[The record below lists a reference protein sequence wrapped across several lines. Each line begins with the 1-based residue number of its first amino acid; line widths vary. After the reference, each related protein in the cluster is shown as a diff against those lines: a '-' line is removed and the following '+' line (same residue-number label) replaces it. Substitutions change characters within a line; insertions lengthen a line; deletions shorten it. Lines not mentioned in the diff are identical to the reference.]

1 MPNLNV
7 AVLGS
12 PGYSRELGKKGT
24 ESDVTL
30 YNAKRGEANLT
41 LIESSKYPEK
51 LASLFYA
58 ASFADYA
65 VLVVDQINAAFG
77 ETIVMLDCLGVE
89 SGIIVPR
96 NYITLDQLKRFT
108 RGTVADGY
116 TVMEDD
122 LPHLREF
129 LAAEAEKVQP
139 GAASETGT
147 VVVDHFFN
155 VRGVGAV
162 ALGVVRRGQ
171 IHGHDKLMALPT
183 PKTAQ
188 IRSIQKNDED
198 YETAELGDRVGLAL
212 KNIEASDLDRGLM
225 LTSDSSV
232 IQTSEIKGELR
243 MVKYWSNPVAQGMA
257 VHVGCGLQFNSA
269 KITETHNGGVTINL
283 NQPLA
288 YMPGDRATVMYLN
301 GGNLHVVGTIA
312 LP

>member
-30 YNAKRGEANLT
+30 YNAKRGDATLT
-41 LIESSKYPEK
+41 LIEASKYPEK

-65 VLVVDQINAAFG
+65 ILVVDQINPAFG
-77 ETIVMLDCLGVE
+77 ETIVMLDCLGVG

-96 NYITLDQLKRFT
+96 NYITADQLKRFT
-108 RGTVADGY
+108 RATVTEKY

-122 LPHLREF
+122 LPRLREHMM
-129 LAAEAEKVQP
+129 AEAERTP
-139 GAASETGT
+139 AGLPSETGT
-147 VVVDHFFN
+147 VVVDHYFN

-162 ALGVVRRGQ
+162 ALGVVRAGQ
-171 IHGHDKLMALPT
+171 IHHHDKLLASPT
-183 PKTAQ
+183 SKTAQ

-198 YETAELGDRVGLAL
+198 HETAELGDRVGLAL
-212 KNIEASDLDRGLM
+212 KNIEASDLERGLM
-225 LTSDSSV
+225 LTSDPAV
-232 IQTSEIKGELR
+232 TQTSAIAGELR
-243 MVKYWSNPVAQGMA
+243 QVKYWANPVTSGMA
-257 VHVGCGLQFNSA
+257 VHVGNGLQFNSA
-269 KITETHNGGVTINL
+269 KVTEARNGHISMTL
-283 NQPLA
+283 DRPLA
-288 YMPGDRATVMYLN
+288 YSRGDRATVMYLN
-301 GGNLHVVGTIA
+301 GGNLRVVGTIP